1 MKQTV
6 LIRLPV
12 IYDAGG
18 DLTKKWFVEFYV
30 RNPRTGFME
39 RQRKSKGINKFHK
52 LKDRQAA
59 AEKIRQHWSDKLKAG
74 WTPFTDELIIY
85 DDNLEYQTF
94 IKKYRTS
101 KSKNGTFRYFASQY
115 LDTIQSEVEDNTI
128 STYRSK
134 LRMFDAWLEDHQ
146 ISDADISVIN
156 QPLVEKFMLFII
168 NDLKR
173 SKSTVDNYR
182 ILLDAVFKFVRK
194 KRKLFPNPCIDLPGT
209 KRVNDSAAEPI
220 HEEDISIFKEAIS
233 KSDPQLWLAI
243 CFEHYCFLRPR
254 KELRLLKISDI
265 DFGRGA
271 IKVRYEIAKTDS
283 RIVNIPL
290 VFLRLIRETY
300 QLHTYPRDY
309 YVIGPN
315 GKPVPTH
322 LSINNLSNR
331 FVSFRRKLNM
341 PEMYKFYSWKHTG
354 NIRADDA
361 GIPRE
366 ETQAQNGHTSLVITE
381 GYMRKRKA
389 VSFHPEVFPAHVV
402 PSGS

>member
-18 DLTKKWFVEFYV
+18 DLSKKWFIEFYV

-39 RQRKSKGINKFHK
+39 RQRKSKGINKFHTIK
-52 LKDRQAA
+52 ARQAA
-59 AEKIRQHWSDKLKAG
+59 AEKMRHYWSDRLKAG
-74 WTPFTDELIIY
+74 WSPFTDELIIY
-85 DDNLEYQTF
+85 EDNLEYQTF

-146 ISDADISVIN
+146 LSDADISVIN
-156 QPLVEKFMLFII
+156 QPLMEKFMLFII

-209 KRVNDSAAEPI
+209 NRVNESATEPI
-220 HEEDISIFKEAIS
+220 HEEDISIFKEAI
-233 KSDPQLWLAI
+233 I
-243 CFEHYCFLRPR
+243 
-254 KELRLLKISDI
+254 
-265 DFGRGA
+265 
-271 IKVRYEIAKTDS
+271 
-283 RIVNIPL
+283 
-290 VFLRLIRETY
+290 
-300 QLHTYPRDY
+300 
-309 YVIGPN
+309 
-315 GKPVPTH
+315 
-322 LSINNLSNR
+322 
-331 FVSFRRKLNM
+331 
-341 PEMYKFYSWKHTG
+341 
-354 NIRADDA
+354 
-361 GIPRE
+361 
-366 ETQAQNGHTSLVITE
+366 
-381 GYMRKRKA
+381 
-389 VSFHPEVFPAHVV
+389 
-402 PSGS
+402 